1 MVTNETNNKKIN
13 IFRYSDFCVLCI
25 GVFRFFNNKNRRKK
39 KRVHPEPCLS
49 HARLLVR
56 REKQLQAKKKTTKIF
71 SLWCFFFTIFFL
83 YVLNRLLTR
92 ICVLSRN
99 KLIFVKKLKKRRVK
113 KTMKKNNKSKYYL

>member
-56 REKQLQAKKKTTKIF
+56 REKQLQAKKKNNKNIF
-71 SLWCFFFTIFFL
+71 IVVLFFYYFFF
-83 YVLNRLLTR
+83 VR
-92 ICVLSRN
+92 IE
-99 KLIFVKKLKKRRVK
+99 
-113 KTMKKNNKSKYYL
+113 